1 MIASLLAATDSTFVG
16 PSIDWYRL
24 SPLLI
29 LLAGGLVLLVG
40 AALTGDR
47 WPRGSFAFV
56 AVTSASAAAVM
67 TVVLWHDVSDKG
79 ATALVGS
86 AVSLDHFSLFLTF
99 TLCVAAALTSLMLD
113 QYLRRERQEGPEV
126 HALVLLSALGGV
138 IMAMSNDMIVLF
150 LGLEVLS
157 IALYVMAASHR
168 RHLASQEAGIKYFV
182 LGAFSSAFFLYGIA
196 LIYGATGSTN
206 FTEIRDFLD
215 TTILPVKQGSGL
227 LLAGFAL
234 LLVGLGFKVAAAPF
248 HTWSP
253 DVYQGSPTPV
263 AGFMASAAK
272 AAGFAGLLR
281 VFVLTFASRVDDWRP
296 VLYVLAIA
304 TLVVGSVMALVQTN
318 VKRMLAY
325 SSISHAGYIL
335 VGVEAASA
343 DGTAGALFYL
353 LTYAVMVI
361 GTFGVVTVATRA
373 GDDDHELTAFK
384 GLFKRRPL
392 LALLF
397 ALFLLAQAGVPF
409 TSGFWAKAGVIQA
422 AVRTKDGYGYSVA
435 IVAMLCAAIA
445 AFLYLRIVK
454 TMFFDDAEDDAVA
467 VSRTPVSAALALG
480 LAAAF
485 TLAIGVAPGL
495 AVDWARQ
502 AVPALA
508 R

>member
-1 MIASLLAATDSTFVG
+1 MIASLLAATESTFDG
-16 PSIDWYRL
+16 PHIDWYRL

-47 WPRGSFAFV
+47 WPRGAFAFV
-56 AVTSASAAAVM
+56 SVTTSSATAVM
-67 TVVLWHDVSDKG
+67 SVVLWHDVSDKG
-79 ATALVGS
+79 RAALVAR

-99 TLCVAAALTSLMLD
+99 TLAIGAALSSLMLD
-113 QYLRRERQEGPEV
+113 QYLRREGQDGPEI
-126 HALVLLSALGGV
+126 HALVLLSTLGGV
-138 IMAMSNDMIVLF
+138 IMAMANDMIVLF

-157 IALYVMAASHR
+157 IAMYVMAAAHR
-168 RHLASQEAGIKYFV
+168 RRIESQEAAIKYFV

-196 LIYGATGSTN
+196 LVYGATGSTN
-206 FTEIRDFLD
+206 LTDIRDFLD
-215 TTILPVKQGSGL
+215 STILPVKQGSGL

-248 HTWSP
+248 HSWSP
-253 DVYQGSPTPV
+253 DVYQGSPSPV
-263 AGFMASAAK
+263 AGFLASAAK
-272 AAGFAGLLR
+272 AAGFAGMLR
-281 VFVLTFASRVDDWRP
+281 VFTLTFAPRVDDWRP

-335 VGVEAASA
+335 VGIEAASRE
-343 DGTAGALFYL
+343 GTAGALFYL

-373 GDDDHELTAFK
+373 GDDDHELTAFT
-384 GLFKRRPL
+384 GLFKRRPV
-392 LALLF
+392 LALVF

-422 AVRTKDGYGYSVA
+422 AVQTRDGYGYSAA

-454 TMFFDDAEDDAVA
+454 TMFFDDPEGEVVKAPAL
-467 VSRTPVSAALALG
+467 PVSAALALG

-485 TLAIGVAPGL
+485 TLAVGVAPGY

>member
-1 MIASLLAATDSTFVG
+1 MIASLLAAADSFQG
-16 PSIDWYRL
+16 PPIDWYRL
-24 SPLLI
+24 SPMLV

-40 AALTGDR
+40 GALTGDR
-47 WPRGSFAFV
+47 WPRGAYAIVSVTASSAT
-56 AVTSASAAAVM
+56 AVL
-67 TVVLWHDVSDKG
+67 TVFLWHDVSDNG
-79 ATALVGS
+79 RAALVAR

-99 TLCVAAALTSLMLD
+99 TLAVAAALTSLLLD
-113 QYLRRERQEGPEV
+113 QYLRREELEGPEL
-126 HALVLLSALGGV
+126 HALVLLSTLGGV

-168 RHLASQEAGIKYFV
+168 RRIESQEAAIKYFV

-196 LIYGATGSTN
+196 LVYGATGSTN
-206 FTEIRDFLD
+206 FTDIRDFLD
-215 TTILPVKQGSGL
+215 TTVLPAKQGSGL

-248 HTWSP
+248 HSWSP

-263 AGFMASAAK
+263 AGFMAAAAK
-272 AAGFAGLLR
+272 AAGFAGILR
-281 VFVLTFASRVDDWRP
+281 VFVLTFANRVDDWRP

-335 VGVEAASA
+335 VGVEAATA
-343 DGTAGALFYL
+343 EGTAGALFYL
-353 LTYAVMVI
+353 VTYAVMVI
-361 GTFGVVTVATRA
+361 GTFGVVTVATRT
-373 GDDDHELTAFK
+373 GDDDHELSAFN
-384 GLFKRRPL
+384 GLFKRRPV
-392 LALLF
+392 LALVF
-397 ALFLLAQAGVPF
+397 TLFLLAQAGVPF

-422 AVRTKDGYGYSVA
+422 AVQTKDGYGYSVA

-454 TMFFDDAEDDAVA
+454 TMFFDDLDGEITKAPAV
-467 VSRTPVSAALALG
+467 PVSAALALG

-485 TLAIGVAPGL
+485 TLAVGVAPGY

>member
-1 MIASLLAATDSTFVG
+1 MIASLLAATESTFAG
-16 PSIDWYRL
+16 PHIDWYRL

-29 LLAGGLVLLVG
+29 LLGGGLVLLVG

-56 AVTSASAAAVM
+56 SVTTSSAAAVLSIF
-67 TVVLWHDVSDKG
+67 LWHDVSDNG
-79 ATALVGS
+79 RAALVAR

-99 TLCVAAALTSLMLD
+99 TLCITAALSSLMLD
-113 QYLRRERQEGPEV
+113 QYLRREGQEGPEV
-126 HALVLLSALGGV
+126 HALVLLSTLGGV
-138 IMAMSNDMIVLF
+138 IMSMANDMIVLF

-157 IALYVMAASHR
+157 IALYVMAAAHR
-168 RHLASQEAGIKYFV
+168 RRIESQEAAIKYFV

-196 LIYGATGSTN
+196 LVYGATGSTN
-206 FTEIRDFLD
+206 LTDIRDFLD
-215 TTILPVKQGSGL
+215 STVLPVKQGSGL

-253 DVYQGSPTPV
+253 DVYQGSPSPV
-263 AGFMASAAK
+263 AGFMAAAAK

-281 VFVLTFASRVDDWRP
+281 VFVLTFATRVDDWRP

-325 SSISHAGYIL
+325 SSISHAGYVL
-335 VGVEAASA
+335 VGVEAANR

-353 LTYAVMVI
+353 LTYAVMVV
-361 GTFGVVTVATRA
+361 GTFGVVTVATKA
-373 GDDDHELTAFK
+373 GDDDHELSAFT
-384 GLFKRRPL
+384 GLFKRRPV
-392 LALLF
+392 LALTF

-422 AVRTKDGYGYSVA
+422 AVQTRDGYGYSVA

-454 TMFFDDAEDDAVA
+454 TMFFDDSDGEVTKAPA
-467 VSRTPVSAALALG
+467 TPVSAALALA

-485 TLAIGVAPGL
+485 TLAVGFAPGY